1 MAIATAAGMTSS
13 MLLTL
18 LIVPVFYLKLD
29 DGVEALRRL
38 LRRRS
43 TPPSLSSEARPPSA
57 A

>member
-1 MAIATAAGMTSS
+1 
-13 MLLTL
+13 

-38 LRRRS
+38 LRRGS
-43 TPPSLSSEARPPSA
+43 TPRALAEEARPNRA